1 MAGFPFYQLLGIG
14 ALFVAAPLIGIGI
27 GIGYLIWG

>member
-14 ALFVAAPLIGIGI
+14 VIIAAVPLIGLGVW
-27 GIGYLIWG
+27 IGYMIWG